1 MPGEEINLANI
12 LSRIQFAQE
21 AFAVFQAVDEPAK
34 EELNVRK
41 KMRAI
46 QAEQEIHQMDH
57 IEGKKVHKIDED
69 QQRGRSFDDML
80 DEARKRLE
88 EHKQSE
94 QTDSAKASGAESH
107 KVDIII

>member
-12 LSRIQFAQE
+12 LSRIQFAQD
-21 AFAVFQAVDEPAK
+21 AFAVFQAADEPAK

-41 KMRAI
+41 KLRAV
-46 QAEQEIHQMDH
+46 QAEQEIHQTDH
-57 IEGKKVHKIDED
+57 LEGKTVHKIDED

-88 EHKQSE
+88 EHKQSAE
-94 QTDSAKASGAESH
+94 ADPAKTAGKDAH

>member
-12 LSRIQFAQE
+12 LTRIQFAQD
-21 AFAVFQAVDEPAK
+21 AYAVFQGTDESAK

-41 KMRAI
+41 KMRAV
-46 QAEQEIHQMDH
+46 QAEQEIHQTDH
-57 IEGKKVHKIDED
+57 LEGKTVHKIDED
-69 QQRGRSFDDML
+69 QQRGRSFDEML

-94 QTDSAKASGAESH
+94 EGEGKSPDKDGP
-107 KVDIII
+107 KVDIVI